1 MNEHEDA
8 NALETAKDLTTALND
23 VAAEVKRLRKFGR
36 TNRRFIVFDV
46 LLTIAL
52 AVTGAVSVHA
62 AQTAN
67 SVSASN
73 RALCESS
80 NVARA
85 QQIELWNFVLS
96 LSSGKPQT
104 AQQKKNVAEFRQHL
118 DAIFAP
124 RDCGH
129 VSPGNP

>member
-1 MNEHEDA
+1 MNDRKDA
-8 NALETAKDLTTALND
+8 ETLATAKDLTGALTQM
-23 VAAEVKRLRKFGR
+23 AAEVKRLRKFGR

-52 AVTGAVSVHA
+52 AATGAVSVHA
-62 AQTAN
+62 TQTA
-67 SVSASN
+67 SSASASN
-73 RALCESS
+73 LALCQSS

-85 QQIELWNFVLS
+85 QQVELWDFVLS

-104 AQQKKNVAEFRQHL
+104 ARQEKNVAEFRQHL
-118 DAIFAP
+118 EAIFAP